1 MMSNISVDPF
11 PLSLISLPV
20 KSSIRAAALGES
32 DRIEMALSLVELEC
46 LVIDLPGYLL
56 PKGRGK

>member
-56 PKGRGK
+56 P